1 VRVSTSDQETV
12 LVIGAS
18 GRHGGTGARVVER
31 LQAAGRVVRALVRS
45 DDDRAERLRQSGVQT
60 LVGDLHDRRTLLPA
74 LDGADSVYVAY
85 PVAAGI
91 VDALMN
97 VASVIREQGS
107 SPHVVIMG
115 SGAADPNS
123 PSGIARAHA
132 LSEELL
138 LQLGVNITAV
148 RGSAFFYENVL
159 GFHAD
164 AIRETGVFAN
174 SYGASRPAWISGTDV
189 ADLCAAALLD
199 PQSHADTPIV
209 YPPGH
214 ELLSQQQIADIVS
227 EETGREVRYQH
238 ISAADWSRQLEA
250 ASGGLPNHA
259 MIEHI
264 TTNAAMCEN
273 DTTILR
279 KDIDPSALEAA
290 SGRPPLTFRNF
301 VRQHR
306 AAFGAVTAK
315 AGAAPLNDTSP
326 LVRARKSSSP
336 GEGRNR

>member
-1 VRVSTSDQETV
+1 
-12 LVIGAS
+12 
-18 GRHGGTGARVVER
+18 
-31 LQAAGRVVRALVRS
+31 
-45 DDDRAERLRQSGVQT
+45 
-60 LVGDLHDRRTLLPA
+60 
-74 LDGADSVYVAY
+74 VYVAY

-97 VASVIREQGS
+97 VASVIHEQGS
-107 SPHVVIMG
+107 SPHVVVMG

-138 LQLGVNITAV
+138 LRLGVNFTAM
-148 RGSAFFYENVL
+148 RGSAFFYENIL

-164 AIRETGVFAN
+164 SIREAGVFAN
-174 SYGASRPAWISGTDV
+174 SFGDARPAWIGGTDV

-199 PQSHADTPIV
+199 PQSHANTPIV

-214 ELLSQQQIADIVS
+214 ELLSHQEIADIVS

-238 ISAADWSRQLEA
+238 ITADEWSRQLQA
-250 ASGGLPNHA
+250 HSGGLPNHA

-264 TTNAAMCEN
+264 TTNGEMCEN

-279 KDIDPSALEAA
+279 KDIDPSALAAA
-290 SGRPPLTFRNF
+290 SGRPPLTFRKF

-315 AGAAPLNDTSP
+315 
-326 LVRARKSSSP
+326 V
-336 GEGRNR
+336 

>member
-1 VRVSTSDQETV
+1 VTASTSDQETV
-12 LVIGAS
+12 LVIGAT

-31 LQAAGRVVRALVRS
+31 LQAAGRLVRALVRS
-45 DDDRAERLRQSGVQT
+45 DDDRAQRLRESGVQT

-74 LDGADSVYVAY
+74 LDGAESVYVAY

-91 VDALMN
+91 VDALAN
-97 VASVIREQGS
+97 VASVIHEQGS

-123 PSGIARAHA
+123 PSGVARAHA

-138 LQLGVNITAV
+138 LRLGVNFTSV

-159 GFHAD
+159 KLHSD

-174 SYGASRPAWISGTDV
+174 SFGDARPAWISGTDA
-189 ADLCAAALLD
+189 ADLCATALLD
-199 PQSHADTPIV
+199 PQSHANTPFI

-214 ELLSQQQIADIVS
+214 ELLSQQQIANIVS

-238 ISAADWSRQLEA
+238 ITADDWSRQLQA
-250 ASGGLPNHA
+250 HSRGVPNYA
-259 MIEHI
+259 MIAHI
-264 TTNAAMCEN
+264 TTQAAMCEN
-273 DTTILR
+273 NTTILR
-279 KDIDPSALEAA
+279 KDIDPSALAAA

-306 AAFGAVTAK
+306 SAFGAVTAN
-315 AGAAPLNDTSP
+315 A
-326 LVRARKSSSP
+326 
-336 GEGRNR
+336 

>member
-1 VRVSTSDQETV
+1 VSNSDQETV
-12 LVIGAS
+12 LVIGAT

-31 LQAAGRVVRALVRS
+31 LQAAGRLVRALVRS
-45 DDDRAERLRQSGVQT
+45 DDERAERLRQSGVQT

-74 LDGADSVYVAY
+74 LDGVDSVYVAY

-91 VDALMN
+91 VDALAN
-97 VASVIREQGS
+97 VASVIRELGT
-107 SPHVVIMG
+107 SPHVVIMA

-138 LQLGVNITAV
+138 LQLGVNFTAV

-159 GFHAD
+159 VLHAY
-164 AIRETGVFAN
+164 AIRQIGVFAN
-174 SYGASRPAWISGTDV
+174 SFGESRPAWISGTDV
-189 ADLCAAALLD
+189 ADLCASALLD

-214 ELLSQQQIADIVS
+214 ELLSQQEIADIVS

-238 ISAADWSRQLEA
+238 ITADEWSRQLQA
-250 ASGGLPNHA
+250 ASGGLPNHS

-301 VRQHR
+301 IRQHR
-306 AAFGAVTAK
+306 AAFGAVTAN
-315 AGAAPLNDTSP
+315 A
-326 LVRARKSSSP
+326 
-336 GEGRNR
+336 

>member
-1 VRVSTSDQETV
+1 MTVSTSDQETV
-12 LVIGAS
+12 LVIGAT
-18 GRHGGTGARVVER
+18 GRHGGTGVRVVER
-31 LQAAGRVVRALVRS
+31 LQAAGRAVRALVRS
-45 DDDRAERLRQSGVQT
+45 DDDRAERLRESGVHT
-60 LVGDLHDRRTLLPA
+60 LLGDLHDRRTLLPA
-74 LDGADSVYVAY
+74 LDGAGSVYVAY

-91 VDALMN
+91 VDALTN

-138 LQLGVNITAV
+138 LQLGMNFTAM
-148 RGSAFFYENVL
+148 RGSAFFYENIL

-174 SYGASRPAWISGTDV
+174 SFGASRPAWISGSDI

-199 PQSHADTPIV
+199 PQSHAPFV

-238 ISAADWSRQLEA
+238 ITADEWSRQLQA
-250 ASGGLPNHA
+250 HSGGVPNLA

-264 TTNAAMCEN
+264 TTQATMCEN

-279 KDIDPSALEAA
+279 KDIDPSALAAA

-306 AAFGAVTAK
+306 SAFGALTAK
-315 AGAAPLNDTSP
+315 
-326 LVRARKSSSP
+326 V
-336 GEGRNR
+336 

>member
-1 VRVSTSDQETV
+1 VSNSDQETV
-12 LVIGAS
+12 LVIGAT

-31 LQAAGRVVRALVRS
+31 LQAAGRLVRALVRS
-45 DDDRAERLRQSGVQT
+45 DDERAERLRQSGVQT
-60 LVGDLHDRRTLLPA
+60 LVGDLHDRRALLPA
-74 LDGADSVYVAY
+74 LDGVDSVYVAY

-91 VDALMN
+91 VDALAN
-97 VASVIREQGS
+97 VASVIRELGT
-107 SPHVVIMG
+107 SPHVVIMA

-138 LQLGVNITAV
+138 LQLGVNFTAV

-159 GFHAD
+159 VLHAY
-164 AIRETGVFAN
+164 AIRQIGVFAN
-174 SYGASRPAWISGTDV
+174 SFGESRPAWISGTDV
-189 ADLCAAALLD
+189 ADLCASALLD

-214 ELLSQQQIADIVS
+214 ELLSQQEIADIVS

-238 ISAADWSRQLEA
+238 ITADEWSRQLQA
-250 ASGGLPNHA
+250 ASGGLPNHS

-301 VRQHR
+301 IRQHR
-306 AAFGAVTAK
+306 AAFGAVTAN
-315 AGAAPLNDTSP
+315 A
-326 LVRARKSSSP
+326 
-336 GEGRNR
+336 